1 MLWNNSKNS
10 IFPVKNEVRQNE
22 LETKTAI
29 SLPRLSKRFDVKK
42 AIAAHAKTG

>member
-10 IFPVKNEVRQNE
+10 IFPAKNEVRQNE

-29 SLPRLSKRFDVKK
+29 FLHQISKRFDVKK
-42 AIAAHAKTG
+42 AIAIRRAR